1 MKIAYLGPGKTY
13 TEKVSKELF
22 GNSSDAEFIA
32 LGHIKQVISAVE
44 DGTAEFGVIPI
55 ENYQNGKVIHTLDAL
70 IKQSNKAKI
79 IIEKTIVIN
88 HCIGALQ
95 EHKEIKNIFSKDQ
108 ALEQCDI
115 YLTDKYPNAEPIAVS
130 STAEGVQRIVREKLL
145 DCAAIASKEALI
157 SAGLE
162 VLEEN
167 ICPNNKTRFF
177 VLSLNGTKPTGDD
190 KTLIALHPPKKD
202 ESGVLYSCL
211 SFFAMYKIN
220 LEDLLPR
227 PDRKG
232 AYYFFLELDGHEKDR
247 FVKITLENLK
257 AYLDPENKFP
267 DAVRVFGSYPNTH
280 WKEKNDN

>member
-1 MKIAYLGPGKTY
+1 MKIAYLGPENTY
-13 TEKVSKELF
+13 TEKVAKEVL
-22 GNSSDAEFIA
+22 SSLAGAEFTA

-70 IKQSNKAKI
+70 IKQANKTKI
-79 IIEKTIVIN
+79 IMEKTIVIN
-88 HCIGALQ
+88 HCIGALP

-108 ALEQCDI
+108 ALEQCDS
-115 YLTDKYPNAEPIAVS
+115 YLTEKYPDTKAIAVS
-130 STAEGVQRIVREKLL
+130 STSEGVQRIVNEKLL
-145 DCAAIASKEALI
+145 DCAAIASKEAILN
-157 SAGLE
+157 AGLK
-162 VLEEN
+162 VIEEN

-177 VLSLNGTKPTGDD
+177 ILSTKATGPTGDD
-190 KTLIALHPPKKD
+190 KTLISLHPPRKD

-232 AYYFFLELDGHEKDR
+232 AYYFFLELDGHEEDR
-247 FVKITLENLK
+247 FIKITLENLK

-280 WKEKNDN
+280 WKD